1 MTGLVRPWVRVG
13 VLAAV
18 LCSVLAVATLLGT
31 LGGPRLDRA
40 TGIAL
45 IMVTVV
51 VGVKLFVGDSGI
63 FSFGHVAFMAI
74 GAYTTAIVMMAPAQ
88 RAFQLP
94 ELPGFLARLE
104 LSAFEAALLSG
115 GVAALFAVL
124 VSLPLM
130 RLSGLTASLAT
141 VAVLITCHSVFQ
153 NADRFTRGS
162 GGLIV
167 IVEPPAI
174 VTLLGCACLAVVA
187 ALAFR
192 RSRVGLRLAASRED
206 EVAAR
211 AIGIRVWWERGLA
224 FVASAFVVGVAGS
237 LYVRYVGSINPDS
250 FYLTLTFTAIAML
263 VVGGLTSVSGAVIGT
278 IVVSVALEALRM
290 VESGVTIA
298 GMEIPARSGLASV
311 GLALVLLGVLLAR
324 PAGITGGRELSD
336 FFPGRFRRSEQRRVV
351 PVTGRPTDVPVS
363 GPGPIQRPG

>member
-1 MTGLVRPWVRVG
+1 MTTSTRPWLRAG

-18 LCSVLAVATLLGT
+18 LCALVALATLLGT

-45 IMVTVV
+45 IMLIVV
-51 VGVKLFVGDSGI
+51 VGLKIFVGDSGI
-63 FSFGHVAFMAI
+63 FSFGHVAFMGV

-94 ELPGFLARLE
+94 ELPGFLADLE

-115 GVAALFAVL
+115 VVAAVFALL

-141 VAVLITCHSVFQ
+141 VALLITCHSVLQ

-162 GGLIV
+162 GGLIL
-167 IVEPPAI
+167 IVEPPALL
-174 VTLLGCACLAVVA
+174 TLLVCACVTIVA

-192 RSRVGLRLAASRED
+192 QSRIGLRLAASRED

-211 AIGIRVWWERGLA
+211 AIGVRVWWERGIA
-224 FVASAFVVGVAGS
+224 FVVSAFVLGVAGS
-237 LYVRYVGSINPDS
+237 LFVRYVGSINPDS
-250 FYLTLTFTAIAML
+250 FFLSLTFTAIAML

-278 IVVSVALEALRM
+278 IVVSVALEVLR
-290 VESGVTIA
+290 VIESGVTI
-298 GMEIPARSGLASV
+298 GGLEIPSRSGLASV
-311 GLALVLLGVLLAR
+311 GLALVLLGVLLLR
-324 PAGITGGRELSD
+324 PAGITGGRELSELV
-336 FFPGRFRRSEQRRVV
+336 PRRSRRAEQRPAEPDARTGPPPV
-351 PVTGRPTDVPVS
+351 PVGAVEE
-363 GPGPIQRPG
+363 